1 MLPGEIAA
9 RISGSRTSIGNWLKR
24 GLRSIDQIDQP
35 NQHQAADRADGG
47 QQPNQRTKRNNE
59 VGHKEILKG
68 RKNSVLTPGLFSRL
82 LLFARFYTMRFIE
95 ILSWSTHVAGAI
107 HRVVFL
113 AGEFFEHD
121 GGQACF
127 KHRLQ
132 GFLEIRVP
140 AAGAHLAVPYGPV
153 PGSL

>member
-1 MLPGEIAA
+1 MLPGETAA
-9 RISGSRTSIGNWLKR
+9 RISGSKTSIGKWLKR

-68 RKNSVLTPGLFSRL
+68 RNNPGLAPELFSRL
-82 LLFARFYTMRFIE
+82 LLFARFYTMRSSDIW
-95 ILSWSTHVAGAI
+95 SWSTHMAGAI

-121 GGQACF
+121 
-127 KHRLQ
+127 RW
-132 GFLEIRVP
+132 
-140 AAGAHLAVPYGPV
+140 
-153 PGSL
+153 